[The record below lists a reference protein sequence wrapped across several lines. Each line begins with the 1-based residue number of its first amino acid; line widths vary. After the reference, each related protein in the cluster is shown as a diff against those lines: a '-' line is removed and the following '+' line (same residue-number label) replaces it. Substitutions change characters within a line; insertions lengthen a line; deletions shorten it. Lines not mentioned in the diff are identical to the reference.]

1 MQIIIFLLMA
11 TLAMT
16 SDQFNGCKD
25 HVNIKKDSIRG
36 VNLLYHL
43 PIIQPDGS
51 KDNLDNTYDVYYSG
65 SLNMYKFNYVRDSGD
80 QVSELN
86 ETRYFYLT
94 HHKDSVYGYLFDPF
108 KTYPEGR
115 IKIDSLQLLRF
126 ENPQW
131 DTIATMK
138 ADSNYINEQGD
149 LVNVYN
155 LPPTPQYPGRFTY
168 YFYYTNRLRDIRE
181 SFSKKLEGIHGKK
194 LYRIR
199 MVIHPIYYE
208 PYKMMLPVMES
219 FYEMKTITV
228 HNREEIEGYFD
239 KYKKLTARK

>member
-1 MQIIIFLLMA
+1 MQPLIIILV
-11 TLAMT
+11 T
-16 SDQFNGCKD
+16 SLTVVIRQPEGCKERATS
-25 HVNIKKDSIRG
+25 NKDSITAI
-36 VNLLYHL
+36 NLLYHM

-51 KDNLDNTYDVYYSG
+51 KVDFDNTYDVYYSG
-65 SLNMYKFNYVRDSGD
+65 NLTMYKFNYQRDSGTD
-80 QVSELN
+80 ETLELS
-86 ETRYFYLT
+86 ETRYFYFV
-94 HHKDSVYGYLFDPF
+94 HHKDSTYGYLSDPF
-108 KTYPEGR
+108 QIYPEGR
-115 IKIDSLQLLRF
+115 IKIDSLQPLRF

-138 ADSNYINEQGD
+138 ADSSYVNEQGD
-149 LVNVYN
+149 LVHVYN

-168 YFYYTNRLRDIRE
+168 YFYYTNRLREVRE
-181 SFSKKLEGIHGKK
+181 SFSKKLEAIHRKK

-228 HNREEIEGYFD
+228 ANKEEVEGYFN
-239 KYKKLTARK
+239 KYKKLI